1 MNKIMELTGIG
12 KKYRGKTILEN
23 TSLSIFQHQIAA
35 LVGSNGSGKSTLL
48 KIIAG
53 LAKPDEGDINKLIH
67 PLKIGYVPEVTPA
80 DLPFTPEEYLM
91 HMGTIRG
98 MGKPLLRKR
107 IDLLISTFHLQSDA
121 HLKMNHFSKGMKQK
135 MMIIQALLEETDL
148 LILDEPLSGLDPQA
162 QMDVE
167 QLLLALKNSGLSIL
181 LTCHETKLLENV
193 ADRMLSLQHHQVFD
207 TTASDTAS
215 QKVNRLIFEIPGRK
229 TFEEL
234 LSLMEVTQK
243 SGMASGMMR
252 VEATVKEEDT
262 DDLLRQLL
270 IRGASIKQL
279 MPINNTKEAFY
290 RSFFKQGDELS

>member
-1 MNKIMELTGIG
+1 MNKIMEVTGIE

-23 TSLSIFQHQIAA
+23 TSLSIFQHQIVA

-53 LAKPDEGDINKLIH
+53 LAKPDEGDINRLIH

-98 MGKPLLRKR
+98 MDKQLLRQR
-107 IDLLISTFHLQSDA
+107 IDLLITTFHLQSDTSI
-121 HLKMNHFSKGMKQK
+121 KMNHFSKGMKQK

-167 QLLLALKNSGLSIL
+167 QLLLALKERGLSII

-193 ADRMLSLQHHQVFD
+193 ADRMLLLQNHQVAEPTVPD
-207 TTASDTAS
+207 MAG
-215 QKVNRLIFEIPGRK
+215 QKMNTLIFELPIQQTLK
-229 TFEEL
+229 EL
-234 LSLMEVTQK
+234 LPFMKITQK
-243 SGMASGMMR
+243 DHVNPRVMR
-252 VEATVKEEDT
+252 VVATVKEEDT
-262 DDLLRQLL
+262 DDVIRQLL
-270 IRGASIKQL
+270 SKRASIKQL
-279 MPINNTKEAFY
+279 MPVNNTKEAFY
-290 RSFFKQGDELS
+290 HSFFKRGDELS